1 MKTKLLRFVIVVTLL
16 CGMLTPAALA
26 AARLNPGVASAPS
39 VPSSLQQFS
48 AGGHVLGFQASGAT
62 IASASHALRIEFVGA
77 NDIQPQSSQPAS
89 AGKQAQ
95 PLGQVTWRNLWD
107 GVSLTYQAAEGG
119 IVESVYVIEAGA
131 DAAQIRLR
139 YNVPMALN
147 ADGSLALSLDQGQMT
162 ESAPLAWQDIN
173 GRRVPVEVAFTLTP
187 GPSPEGRVGF
197 PSPFGA
203 GVRSEGGEV
212 GFALGSYDSTYS
224 VTIDPTLAWTTF
236 VGGGIDGDFGY
247 GMAVDANGNTYVT
260 GYSMIRWG
268 SPVRDYSAELDA
280 FVVKLDSSGVLQ
292 WSTFLGGWG
301 RDTGNEIAVDP
312 NGNVFVAGDS
322 SDTWGTPV
330 RPYAGN
336 FEGWAAKLN
345 AAGELQWNTFL
356 GSSSDDQ
363 ALGIAVN
370 SSGNPYVTGTSH
382 ATWGTPVMPHSG
394 GYDAFVAKLVGTT
407 GAIGWSTFAGGAGD
421 DYGHA
426 IAVTQTT
433 LYIAGRGNAAWGDP
447 MRAYSAGIDAFA
459 AKLNPTNGA
468 LQWNTFLGGTG
479 DDRGYG
485 MALDGDGNVYVA
497 GSSAATWGTPVRAYT
512 DGEDGFAAKLDS
524 TGLLVW
530 HTFQGG
536 EGNDADIGIAADAY
550 GYVYVTGGTCVFSW
564 GSPLV
569 PFSGECAAHLA
580 QLNAASGALT
590 WNTFL
595 NGVSSDASTTSYALA
610 TDSLY
615 VYMAGYSTSAWGSPM
630 RAFTGNPDAFAAR
643 ISLISGNLIWNTF
656 LGASADEFVL
666 GLAVD
671 SSGNTYVTGYSNTPS
686 FADPIID
693 YWWKNDAFVARLDAT
708 GALVW
713 STFLGGNLDD
723 YGYSISLIGG
733 DLYVTGSSGSSWG
746 SPLRPFTA
754 GGSDAFVA
762 RLDADTGA
770 LVWNTFLGGTGG
782 DSGYSLMAD
791 ESGLGAYLVGYS
803 SASWGSPVRA
813 FTASSGDAFA
823 AKLNASGALVWNTF
837 LGGTGSDS
845 GYALTIDTSGSLEV
859 AGISNA
865 TWESPVQPI
874 SAGFDAFVARL
885 SQSTGDLQWNTFLG
899 GSGTDEA
906 KAIAFDSYGNLLV
919 AGDTTA
925 GWAEAAQDFPAGG
938 GGGTDAF
945 VAQVLIE
952 TGVVNW
958 TTYVGGTGHDYATSV
973 ARDLEGN
980 IYLAGNS
987 DVGWGASAMNAPQG
1001 GGDGTPAFVVRLD
1014 RDGNLNWSS
1023 FMGGAGGNYAIAV
1036 AVDLSHNVYVGG
1048 YSSAAWGS
1056 GPSSYTTGW
1065 DGFVARL
1072 DPNYLVFLPLTVK

>member
-1 MKTKLLRFVIVVTLL
+1 MLRTTRILEARNQRRKMKMKLLRFVIVVTLL

-26 AARLNPGVASAPS
+26 AASLNPGAASAPS

-95 PLGQVTWRNLWD
+95 PLGQVAWRNLWD

-139 YNVPMALN
+139 YNVPATLE
-147 ADGSLALSLDQGQMT
+147 ADGSLSLSFPTGLMT
-162 ESAPLAWQDIN
+162 ESAPKAWQDIE
-173 GRRVPVEVAFTLTP
+173 GRRVSVSVAFTLTP
-187 GPSPEGRVGF
+187 GPSPEGRGGF
-197 PSPFGA
+197 SSPFGG
-203 GVRSEGGEV
+203 GVRGEGGEV
-212 GFALGSYDSTYS
+212 GFALGSYNSAYP
-224 VTIDPTLAWTTF
+224 VIIDPTLTWTTF
-236 VGGGIDGDFGY
+236 VGGDIDGDLATAWRWTPTGTP
-247 GMAVDANGNTYVT
+247 MT

-268 SPVRDYSAELDA
+268 SPLRDYSAELDA
-280 FVVKLDSSGVLQ
+280 FAVKLDSSGVLQ

-301 RDTGNEIAVDP
+301 RDTGNGIAVDP

-530 HTFQGG
+530 HTFQGD

-550 GYVYVTGGTCVFSW
+550 GYVYVTGGTCAFSW
-564 GSPLV
+564 GSPL
-569 PFSGECAAHLA
+569 
-580 QLNAASGALT
+580 
-590 WNTFL
+590 
-595 NGVSSDASTTSYALA
+595 
-610 TDSLY
+610 
-615 VYMAGYSTSAWGSPM
+615 
-630 RAFTGNPDAFAAR
+630 AR
-643 ISLISGNLIWNTF
+643 
-656 LGASADEFVL
+656 
-666 GLAVD
+666 
-671 SSGNTYVTGYSNTPS
+671 
-686 FADPIID
+686 
-693 YWWKNDAFVARLDAT
+693 
-708 GALVW
+708 
-713 STFLGGNLDD
+713 
-723 YGYSISLIGG
+723 
-733 DLYVTGSSGSSWG
+733 
-746 SPLRPFTA
+746 
-754 GGSDAFVA
+754 
-762 RLDADTGA
+762 
-770 LVWNTFLGGTGG
+770 
-782 DSGYSLMAD
+782 
-791 ESGLGAYLVGYS
+791 
-803 SASWGSPVRA
+803 
-813 FTASSGDAFA
+813 
-823 AKLNASGALVWNTF
+823 
-837 LGGTGSDS
+837 
-845 GYALTIDTSGSLEV
+845 
-859 AGISNA
+859 
-865 TWESPVQPI
+865 
-874 SAGFDAFVARL
+874 
-885 SQSTGDLQWNTFLG
+885 SQ
-899 GSGTDEA
+899 A
-906 KAIAFDSYGNLLV
+906 
-919 AGDTTA
+919 
-925 GWAEAAQDFPAGG
+925 
-938 GGGTDAF
+938 
-945 VAQVLIE
+945 
-952 TGVVNW
+952 
-958 TTYVGGTGHDYATSV
+958 
-973 ARDLEGN
+973 
-980 IYLAGNS
+980 
-987 DVGWGASAMNAPQG
+987 NAPP
-1001 GGDGTPAFVVRLD
+1001 T
-1014 RDGNLNWSS
+1014 W
-1023 FMGGAGGNYAIAV
+1023 
-1036 AVDLSHNVYVGG
+1036 
-1048 YSSAAWGS
+1048 
-1056 GPSSYTTGW
+1056 
-1065 DGFVARL
+1065 
-1072 DPNYLVFLPLTVK
+1072 PN